1 MLFKLTN
8 FFDKFKRKH
17 QHEVD
22 GCTILQQIARYFPW
36 IYGYHKEKYEE
47 TWLHDRFGTIPYALK
62 KYHIFYLWL
71 ILLKNICSYY
81 WLISIMLFFDKDFW
95 KKYHFSTLPTTKEL
109 GSTMYAS
116 CRDQMKFA
124 RHGHCEAQMWMH
136 AVFVLLLTIVLP
148 MLLLLSS
155 GVSF

>member
-81 WLISIMLFFDKDFW
+81 
-95 KKYHFSTLPTTKEL
+95 
-109 GSTMYAS
+109 
-116 CRDQMKFA
+116 
-124 RHGHCEAQMWMH
+124 
-136 AVFVLLLTIVLP
+136 
-148 MLLLLSS
+148 
-155 GVSF
+155 